1 MDNKYPV
8 NADFSF
14 CNGWLMKNRQ
24 DHIHRKLWVGISPWI
39 IIGAVVILV
48 PIFIFMTQQSL
59 NRQRAYTTKLLV
71 EKSASLIRSFE
82 AGART
87 GIGLKWGHFQL
98 QKLLMETAQQP
109 DIDYLIVTDTHGTI
123 LADSDPSLIGEKY
136 GTDLDLRSVSRSKQL
151 QWRQVPNT
159 EGADTF
165 EIYRQF
171 TSARENIQEDQG
183 RIRSDAPLPS
193 QKEERD
199 TLSAGLVIFVGLDM
213 GPIEAAR
220 EEDTRNTILIAVVF
234 LLIGISGI
242 ISLLLAQGY
251 RSARSSLSRVQAFSD
266 NLVENMPMGLVA
278 MDRESRIIAFNQTAE
293 FVLRKTAGEVI
304 GQMAEDVLPEACRDL
319 LRTLAVE
326 KQIIAKEIDCSL
338 TDGRTIPLE
347 VIATVLEEEDGARGV
362 VVLFRDITEIKQL
375 KREIARSRR
384 LASLGSLAAGVAHE
398 IRNPLSSIKGFATYF
413 KERYRDNPEDSQT
426 ADIMVQEVDR
436 LNRVIGQLLDYARP
450 MTMNRRETAIQTVIQ
465 HALRMIESQ
474 AREKGVVI
482 QTELQADVAAVLIDP
497 DRIKQVFLNLYL
509 NAIGAMEGGGIL
521 SVALF
526 SMTDRRIRIE
536 VRDTGVGIDPKDLN
550 RIFDPYFTTK
560 SSGTGLGLAIVQK
573 IIEAHR
579 GEIQVASTPG
589 LGTTVSVILPEGD
602 SGRKTY
608 ET

>member
-39 IIGAVVILV
+39 IIGAVVILL
-48 PIFIFMTQQSL
+48 PIFTFMTQQSL

-71 EKSASLIRSFE
+71 EKSAALIRSFE

-183 RIRSDAPLPS
+183 RIRPDAPLPS

-220 EEDTRNTILIAVVF
+220 EEDTRNTILIAVIF

-304 GQMAEDVLPEACRDL
+304 GQMAKDVLPEACRDL
-319 LRTLAVE
+319 LRTLEVE

-375 KREIARSRR
+375 KKEIAQSQR

-413 KERYRDNPEDSQT
+413 KERYRDNPDDSQT

-482 QTELQADVAAVLIDP
+482 QTELQADVVAVLIDP

-521 SVALF
+521 SVALL

-536 VRDTGVGIDPKDLN
+536 VRDTGVGIDPKNLD

-602 SGRKTY
+602 LGRKTY

>member
-1 MDNKYPV
+1 
-8 NADFSF
+8 
-14 CNGWLMKNRQ
+14 MKNRQ

-71 EKSASLIRSFE
+71 EKSAALIRSFE

-183 RIRSDAPLPS
+183 RIRPDAPLPS

-220 EEDTRNTILIAVVF
+220 AEDTRNTILIAVVF

-304 GQMAEDVLPEACRDL
+304 GQMAKDVLPEACRDL
-319 LRTLAVE
+319 LRTLEVE

-375 KREIARSRR
+375 KKEIAQSQR

-413 KERYRDNPEDSQT
+413 KERYRDNPDDSQT

-482 QTELQADVAAVLIDP
+482 QTELQADVVAVLIDP

-521 SVALF
+521 SVALL

-536 VRDTGVGIDPKDLN
+536 VRDTGVGIDPKDLD

>member
-1 MDNKYPV
+1 
-8 NADFSF
+8 
-14 CNGWLMKNRQ
+14 MKNRQ
-24 DHIHRKLWVGISPWI
+24 DHIHRKLWVGVSPWI

-48 PIFIFMTQQSL
+48 PIFILMTQQSL

-71 EKSASLIRSFE
+71 EKSAALIRSFE

-183 RIRSDAPLPS
+183 RIRPDAPLPS
-193 QKEERD
+193 QKEERN

-220 EEDTRNTILIAVVF
+220 AEDTRNTILIAVVF

-304 GQMAEDVLPEACRDL
+304 GQMAGDVLPEACRDL
-319 LRTLAVE
+319 LRTLEVE

-375 KREIARSRR
+375 KKEIAQSQR

-413 KERYRDNPEDSQT
+413 KERYRDNPDDSQT

-521 SVALF
+521 SVALL

-536 VRDTGVGIDPKDLN
+536 VRDTGVGIDPKDLD

-579 GEIQVASTPG
+579 GKIQVASTPG

>member
-71 EKSASLIRSFE
+71 EKSAALIRSFE

-183 RIRSDAPLPS
+183 RIRPDAPLPS

-220 EEDTRNTILIAVVF
+220 AEDTRNTILIAVIF

-326 KQIIAKEIDCSL
+326 KQIIAKEIDCFL
-338 TDGRTIPLE
+338 TDGRMIPLE

-375 KREIARSRR
+375 KKEIAQSQR

-413 KERYRDNPEDSQT
+413 KERYRDNPDDSQT

-482 QTELQADVAAVLIDP
+482 QTELQADVVAVLIDP

-536 VRDTGVGIDPKDLN
+536 VRDTGVGIDPKDLD

-602 SGRKTY
+602 SERKTY

>member
-1 MDNKYPV
+1 
-8 NADFSF
+8 
-14 CNGWLMKNRQ
+14 MKNRQ

-39 IIGAVVILV
+39 IIGAVVILL
-48 PIFIFMTQQSL
+48 PIFTFMTQQSL

-71 EKSASLIRSFE
+71 EKSAALIRSFE

-183 RIRSDAPLPS
+183 RIRPDAPLPS

-220 EEDTRNTILIAVVF
+220 AEDTRNTILIAVIF

-304 GQMAEDVLPEACRDL
+304 GQMAKDVLPEACRDL
-319 LRTLAVE
+319 LRTLEVE

-375 KREIARSRR
+375 KKEIAQSQR

-413 KERYRDNPEDSQT
+413 KERYRDNPDDSQT

-482 QTELQADVAAVLIDP
+482 QTELQADVAALLIDP

-521 SVALF
+521 SVALL

-536 VRDTGVGIDPKDLN
+536 VRDTGVGIDPKNLD

-602 SGRKTY
+602 LGRKTY

>member
-1 MDNKYPV
+1 
-8 NADFSF
+8 
-14 CNGWLMKNRQ
+14 MKNRQ
-24 DHIHRKLWVGISPWI
+24 DHIHRKLWVGVSPWI

-71 EKSASLIRSFE
+71 EKSAALIRSFE

-123 LADSDPSLIGEKY
+123 LADSDPSLIGENY

-183 RIRSDAPLPS
+183 RIRPDAPLPS

-220 EEDTRNTILIAVVF
+220 AEDTRNTILIAVVF

-304 GQMAEDVLPEACRDL
+304 GQMAKDVLPEACRDL
-319 LRTLAVE
+319 LRTLEVE

-375 KREIARSRR
+375 KKEIAQSQR

-413 KERYRDNPEDSQT
+413 KERYRDNPDDSQT

-521 SVALF
+521 SVALL

-536 VRDTGVGIDPKDLN
+536 VRDTGVGIDPKDLD

>member
-39 IIGAVVILV
+39 IIGAVVILL
-48 PIFIFMTQQSL
+48 PIFTFMTQQSL

-71 EKSASLIRSFE
+71 EKSAALIRSFE

-183 RIRSDAPLPS
+183 RIRPDAPLPS

-220 EEDTRNTILIAVVF
+220 AEDTRNTILIAVIF

-326 KQIIAKEIDCSL
+326 KQIIAKEIDCFL
-338 TDGRTIPLE
+338 TDGRMIPLE

-375 KREIARSRR
+375 KKEIAQSQR

-413 KERYRDNPEDSQT
+413 KERYRDNPDDSQT

-482 QTELQADVAAVLIDP
+482 QTELQADVAALLIDP

-521 SVALF
+521 SVALL

-536 VRDTGVGIDPKDLN
+536 VRDTGVGIDPKNLD

-602 SGRKTY
+602 LGRKTY

>member
-1 MDNKYPV
+1 
-8 NADFSF
+8 
-14 CNGWLMKNRQ
+14 MKNRQ

-71 EKSASLIRSFE
+71 EKSAALIRSFE

-123 LADSDPSLIGEKY
+123 LADSDPSLIGENY

-183 RIRSDAPLPS
+183 RIRPDAPLPS

-213 GPIEAAR
+213 GPIEVAR
-220 EEDTRNTILIAVVF
+220 AEDTRNTILIAVIF

-304 GQMAEDVLPEACRDL
+304 GQMAKDVLPEACRDL
-319 LRTLAVE
+319 LRTLEVE

-375 KREIARSRR
+375 KKEIAQSQR

-413 KERYRDNPEDSQT
+413 KERYRDNPDDSQT

-482 QTELQADVAAVLIDP
+482 QIELQADVAAVMIDP

-536 VRDTGVGIDPKDLN
+536 VRDTGVGIDPKDLD

-573 IIEAHR
+573 IIEAYR

>member
-1 MDNKYPV
+1 
-8 NADFSF
+8 
-14 CNGWLMKNRQ
+14 MKNRQ
-24 DHIHRKLWVGISPWI
+24 DHIHRKLWVGISTWI
-39 IIGAVVILV
+39 IIGAVVILL
-48 PIFIFMTQQSL
+48 PLFIFMTQQSL
-59 NRQRAYTTKLLV
+59 NRQRAYTTKQLV
-71 EKSASLIRSFE
+71 ENSDAQIRSFE

-183 RIRSDAPLPS
+183 RIRPDAPLPS

-220 EEDTRNTILIAVVF
+220 AEDTRNTILIAVVF

-326 KQIIAKEIDCSL
+326 KQIIAKEIDCFL
-338 TDGRTIPLE
+338 TDGRMIPLE

-375 KREIARSRR
+375 KKEIAQSQR

-413 KERYRDNPEDSQT
+413 KERYRDNPDDSQT

-536 VRDTGVGIDPKDLN
+536 VRDTGVGIDPKDLD

>member
-1 MDNKYPV
+1 
-8 NADFSF
+8 
-14 CNGWLMKNRQ
+14 MKNRQ

-71 EKSASLIRSFE
+71 EKSAALIRSFE

-183 RIRSDAPLPS
+183 RIRPDAPLPS
-193 QKEERD
+193 QKEERN

-220 EEDTRNTILIAVVF
+220 AEDTRNTILIAVVF

-304 GQMAEDVLPEACRDL
+304 GQMAKDVLPEACRDL
-319 LRTLAVE
+319 LRTLEVE

-375 KREIARSRR
+375 KKEIAQSQR

-413 KERYRDNPEDSQT
+413 KERYRDNPDDSQT

-521 SVALF
+521 SVALL

-536 VRDTGVGIDPKDLN
+536 VRDTGVGIDPKDLD

-602 SGRKTY
+602 LGRKTY